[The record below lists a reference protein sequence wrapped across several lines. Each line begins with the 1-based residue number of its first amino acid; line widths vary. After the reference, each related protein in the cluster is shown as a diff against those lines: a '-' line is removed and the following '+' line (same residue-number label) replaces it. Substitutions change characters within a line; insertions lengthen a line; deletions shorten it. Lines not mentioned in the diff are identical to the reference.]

1 MKITGQASMWF
12 EHMTNDQML
21 LTLCIRKEDLE
32 DPAAWC
38 QELRTIC
45 RASTTEPKTVLDAEA
60 LMKQSAALRY
70 RIKSKT
76 RS

>member
-1 MKITGQASMWF
+1 MWF
-12 EHMTNDQML
+12 EHMTDDQML

-38 QELRTIC
+38 QELRAIC
-45 RASTTEPKTVLDAEA
+45 RASTTVPKTFLDAEA
-60 LMKQSAALRY
+60 LMEQSAALRH
-70 RIKSKT
+70 RIKSKA